1 MCRAV
6 PVRGFA
12 EEVEAALD
20 PAEDL
25 GLRTSSSGP
34 AARIWNLAAP
44 LAFSHGVI
52 TSRGDAG
59 ASLLIRKGIKGMRF
73 RSVIM
78 LSAAAVVLSLVSSTS
93 ISMASECCSTIQA
106 RLLPPY
112 SPRIV
117 HDEDTRLRKVLC
129 DIHRDPGYGRCI
141 KACEQIDDNGAKDD
155 CWYSCNVQFGCGRH

>member
-1 MCRAV
+1 VTRTGPRTA
-6 PVRGFA
+6 
-12 EEVEAALD
+12 
-20 PAEDL
+20 DL
-25 GLRTSSSGP
+25 FLRSRRSDLEPCGP
-34 AARIWNLAAP
+34 A
-44 LAFSHGVI
+44 GVQPSCHYI
-52 TSRGDAG
+52 AWGCRRQPAHTEGD
-59 ASLLIRKGIKGMRF
+59 KGMRF

-117 HDEDTRLRKVLC
+117 HDKDTRLRKVLC

-141 KACEQIDDNGAKDD
+141 NRCEQIDDNGAKDD
-155 CWYSCNVQFGCGRH
+155 CWYSCNVQFGCGQH